1 MDVCTFGSTCSPA
14 SAQFVKNLNATI
26 QAKDYPEA
34 SKAIICDTYVDD
46 YLASFSSQDEA
57 AKIRL
62 INKNGGFDLH
72 HWRSNSPAVMGVL
85 NEKQSVEKKNLSV
98 IDSTNTE
105 RVLGL
110 LWDPST
116 DELSFS
122 TEMKP
127 EVHHLIQQN
136 KNPTKRQVL
145 RCVMSLY
152 DPLGILAPYTIHGRI
167 LIQELWRSKIGWDEP
182 LKPEA
187 YNRWTQWFRVIE
199 HISNIRISRC
209 YFPCADIATYENT
222 ELHVF
227 VDASEVAYCCVLY
240 LRTFNHEADPQCSL
254 ITAKAKVAPLKPWS
268 IPRLELQ
275 ACLWGA
281 HQTKFVKENHSL
293 IISRTILWTDSK
305 TALSWIQAD
314 PRNYRPFVSNRVV
327 EIQELTS
334 EYEWRWIPSR
344 CNPADEATKWGSGP
358 YFTQES
364 KWFSGPEFLKEPES
378 KWPSLKENHT
388 ITTEEIRA
396 SALHHI
402 CDQSL
407 ICYENFSSW
416 EKLQR
421 TIAFM
426 LRLFRNAKKGS
437 VKQTG
442 DLQQSELLAAEE
454 AIFKQV
460 QKEVYADEIIA
471 LESTSLK
478 KGIPNVIQKESKIY
492 KMSPHLDEKGIL
504 RQNSRIKAA
513 QNIAYSVKFP
523 IILPNNH
530 KACELLADR
539 YHRIFRHGN
548 AETIVNEM
556 RQIYA
561 IDGLRVLV
569 KRVGKECQLCMIRRA
584 QPALPPM
591 APLPPARLAHHER
604 PFTFTG
610 LDYFGP
616 LLVKLGRA
624 NVKRWIALFT
634 CLTTRAVHLEIAFT
648 LTTASCIS
656 CVRRF
661 VGRRGS
667 PYEFLSDNGTNFQG
681 ADRILRTQI
690 SQGLLATFTS
700 SSTKWTFIPP
710 GAPHMGGAW
719 ERLVQSVKRAMNYA
733 YSDEKLDDEGLMT
746 LVIEVESMVNARP
759 LTYLP
764 IDSEETEALTPNHFL
779 LLSSSGAKYDRE
791 IIDKTQQR
799 LAESGNSYRIH
810 LLGRSWDNIQN
821 QLDRFWTRWIKEYL
835 PVIRRQSKWFENVKP
850 LEEGDV
856 VMVIDPAK
864 RKGWERGRVLQLI
877 RNPDGIAR
885 QAMIRTSSGDH
896 KRPMS
901 RLALLDVKG
910 RAIPE
915 NVETHQGETV
925 AKPPAHLATLDK

>member
-1 MDVCTFGSTCSPA
+1 MSEVDAVGVKPKEIPPSAEEQRALTLLKTTTKKVGNHFETGLLWREDYIELPDRFPMALSRLEGLERRMERNPDLGENLRRQMREYVEKKYAHRATAVELNQADPKRIWYLPVGVVTNPKKPAKVRMIWDAAAKVDGISLNSMLLKGPDQTASLVAVLFRFRQFQVSSDIREMFHRIHIRDDDKHSQRFLWRENPTEKPSVYIMDVCTFGSTCSPA

-26 QAKDYPEA
+26 HAKDYPEA
-34 SKAIICDTYVDD
+34 SKAIIYDTYVDD
-46 YLASFSSQDEA
+46 YLASFSSRDEA
-57 AKIRL
+57 AKIATEIRL

-72 HWRSNSPAVMGVL
+72 HWRSNSPAVMEVL
-85 NEKQSVEKKNLSV
+85 NEKQSVDKKNLSL

-209 YFPCADIATYENT
+209 YFPCADIATYGNT

-281 HQTKFVKENHSL
+281 RQTKFVKENHSL

-344 CNPADEATKWGSGP
+344 CNPADEAAKWGSGP

-396 SALHHI
+396 SALYHI

-569 KRVGKECQLCMIRRA
+569 KRVSKECQLCIIRRA

-700 SSTKWTFIPP
+700 SNTKWTFIPP
-710 GAPHMGGAW
+710 GAP
-719 ERLVQSVKRAMNYA
+719 QY
-733 YSDEKLDDEGLMT
+733 
-746 LVIEVESMVNARP
+746 
-759 LTYLP
+759 
-764 IDSEETEALTPNHFL
+764 
-779 LLSSSGAKYDRE
+779 
-791 IIDKTQQR
+791 
-799 LAESGNSYRIH
+799 
-810 LLGRSWDNIQN
+810 GRS
-821 QLDRFWTRWIKEYL
+821 LGAL
-835 PVIRRQSKWFENVKP
+835 S
-850 LEEGDV
+850 
-856 VMVIDPAK
+856 
-864 RKGWERGRVLQLI
+864 LI
-877 RNPDGIAR
+877 G
-885 QAMIRTSSGDH
+885 
-896 KRPMS
+896 
-901 RLALLDVKG
+901 
-910 RAIPE
+910 
-915 NVETHQGETV
+915 
-925 AKPPAHLATLDK
+925 